1 MLNHRNQQK
10 QTQPNNMSNPES
22 RIFREMEEN
31 TRREN
36 EQKAQ
41 LFERAAAHNTPT
53 FEDFRADENS
63 RQINADERYVERT
76 KERFNN
82 EENSYHAKA
91 FEHIFQLNV
100 AQGRWLNNPEDDSY
114 RAEAIPVTE
123 YDDFRNRID
132 IASTVHIPGEHSD
145 SGEDEEYTFG
155 IDLTT
160 SADEATIRKKILYA
174 SNDPDFDGPV
184 GFSQLR
190 YYRNH
195 AGQIGKKPLIPRYC
209 IGVNRDSVDDV
220 LTNTNIQNGHIRS
233 RKPDY
238 LQQFKVLHEMA
249 VQNELFEGP
258 LYTKEDDGT
267 ISEEEEQALRGIE
280 QLDRVY
286 LDERER
292 IAKLLPKWTTEGAI
306 DKNGNFNL
314 DRIAQNIITNDE
326 DRTFATILSVTERLS
341 LDAFADPDQLKIEAR
356 RYGRRQSGETDRN
369 LGHSAIRNIHVEGV
383 N

>member
-1 MLNHRNQQK
+1 
-10 QTQPNNMSNPES
+10 
-22 RIFREMEEN
+22 
-31 TRREN
+31 
-36 EQKAQ
+36 
-41 LFERAAAHNTPT
+41 
-53 FEDFRADENS
+53 
-63 RQINADERYVERT
+63 
-76 KERFNN
+76 
-82 EENSYHAKA
+82 
-91 FEHIFQLNV
+91 
-100 AQGRWLNNPEDDSY
+100 
-114 RAEAIPVTE
+114 
-123 YDDFRNRID
+123 
-132 IASTVHIPGEHSD
+132 
-145 SGEDEEYTFG
+145 
-155 IDLTT
+155 
-160 SADEATIRKKILYA
+160 
-174 SNDPDFDGPV
+174 
-184 GFSQLR
+184 
-190 YYRNH
+190 
-195 AGQIGKKPLIPRYC
+195 
-209 IGVNRDSVDDV
+209 
-220 LTNTNIQNGHIRS
+220 
-233 RKPDY
+233 
-238 LQQFKVLHEMA
+238 MA

-369 LGHSAIRNIHVEGV
+369 LGHSAIRNIHAEGV